1 MDVRRFW
8 RWLARSPEAP
18 ERAPDEQSLDGLEVG
33 DVYLSTAHES
43 RGRAERVGITSMS
56 PESPLR
62 TFPQAFAKSQPPTSP
77 QEGDYGPSRDVEW
90 TLDLTLDGPV
100 SSEEL
105 DAAFSRERIRRAGFT
120 LYGIPVGGG
129 RWTYVRAKG
138 SPCRWRAVALS
149 TELVDPSADDGAP
162 ASVADLRA
170 FHTDVARQALEIRGA
185 RVSAREPADAA
196 ASRARRYAEVR
207 RDANLEAVVVLRP
220 PAGSDFE
227 GREVWDALCSL
238 GLEWGN
244 MDLFHWNNPSDVGHD
259 VLFSA
264 WTSTPPGY
272 FLPEEVRAGRLWVE
286 DLVFG
291 FHVARS
297 GDPHGVLSQMIEGAR
312 FVRDRLGGRL
322 EDEEGNAYDETAG
335 HAAVRFV
342 LERLAQADL
351 RPGED
356 TTLRIF

>member
-1 MDVRRFW
+1 V
-8 RWLARSPEAP
+8 
-18 ERAPDEQSLDGLEVG
+18 
-33 DVYLSTAHES
+33 
-43 RGRAERVGITSMS
+43 S

-62 TFPQAFAKSQPPTSP
+62 TLPRAFADPHPPAP
-77 QEGDYGPSRDVEW
+77 PEERDYGPDEAVEW
-90 TLDLTLDGPV
+90 TLDLAFAGPV
-100 SSEEL
+100 VVTTEEV
-105 DAAFSRERIRRAGFT
+105 DAAFPRERIRRAGFT
-120 LYGIPVGGG
+120 LYGIPADAA

-138 SPCRWRAVALS
+138 SPALWRAVALS
-149 TELVDPSADDGAP
+149 TDIVDPSAEDGAP
-162 ASVADLRA
+162 ASMDDLRS
-170 FHTDVARQALEIRGA
+170 FHTDVACQALGLRGA
-185 RVSAREPADAA
+185 RVCTREPAEAA
-196 ASRARRYAEVR
+196 ASRAQRYADAR
-207 RDANLEAVVVLRP
+207 RDANRDAVVVLRAP
-220 PAGSDFE
+220 PGSEFD
-227 GREVWDALCSL
+227 GRKVWDTLCSL

-272 FLPEEVRAGRLWVE
+272 FLPEEVRAGRLRVE

-351 RPGED
+351 RPGDD